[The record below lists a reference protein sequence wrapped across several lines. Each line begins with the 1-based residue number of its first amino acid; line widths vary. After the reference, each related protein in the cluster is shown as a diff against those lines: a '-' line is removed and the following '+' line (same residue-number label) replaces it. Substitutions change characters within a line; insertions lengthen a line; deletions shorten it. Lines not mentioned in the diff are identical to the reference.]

1 MKELVNHFVEQ
12 VNDGVQISDIEGNI
26 CFMNSVA
33 KNRLGIKG
41 DLEGVNV
48 LDFEPIFESEEM
60 WREHLDMLRKKD
72 FLTIRSKNIN
82 LSTEVEIPVEV
93 TVFLR
98 EVEGKE
104 YVFAISRN
112 IEAVLETEDRL
123 DRREKMLKAIAE
135 TSKEISFGMDFYDSI
150 SKSLPIIGEAVSVDR
165 TYLFEFHPGPTNEL
179 LLSQRLEW
187 NSGTSDPQIDNP
199 ELQDLPAE
207 MFQDF
212 LDLLNQ
218 NLPFQAI
225 IKDLPDSS
233 DVKEILA
240 SQGILTVLIMPV
252 FHKGKLWGFI
262 GYDDCSSERIWDD
275 AEISILRT
283 FSGNISLNIERQENL
298 EEIQSFA
305 AFPLQNPAPVIRLNQ
320 TGEILLRNHYSKEV
334 EHSKFKM
341 NGGEWTDFKTFS
353 DKLVQDVTSKINED
367 IYYEIYLENGAYY
380 SIIPKY
386 IEERGY
392 INLYFNNI
400 SVLKQT
406 QDKLETAQQSIDR
419 IVSNMRDVIWS
430 IDMKT
435 LELNFVSPSVY
446 YLFDQS
452 ERELE
457 ASIKDGS
464 FLKFL
469 NPADLNSIKDKLSHC
484 NDIMDEV
491 TIEVN
496 GNKKWINLR
505 IRADKNE
512 KGELE
517 RLDGYIIDITAKHI
531 FEENIKLQERKFR
544 GIIANMNLGLLE
556 VDLEDH
562 IIYVND
568 SFEKISGYSA
578 DELIGKLASDIFL
591 DDSNKPY
598 MQSKGRDRKK
608 GESDSYEIN
617 ITVKSGEERW
627 WLISGAPNYDE
638 NGKLIGSL
646 GIHLDITEQKKT
658 QAKMQ
663 EARQIAEESNAA
675 KELFIA
681 NMSHEIRTPLNAI
694 VGLSQQLKQYQPDPE
709 GKEYTDYIISSSN
722 HLQSLID
729 NILDFSKINAG
740 KFELQET
747 DFDLEKVYHEIKS
760 IMLPLAESKDLELI
774 SSLDNEVFNHVYADR
789 TRIKQ
794 VLINILS
801 NAIKFTDSGH
811 VVFEI
816 KKGYSNGT
824 IQVLSIHIVDTGI
837 GMSQEFLS
845 RIFDKFSQADSSSK
859 RKESGTGLGMAI
871 TSELLRL
878 MNGTIEIESEPGG
891 GTSMRLEIPV
901 VCNFDIASDEKDIMN
916 NKVDFSN
923 KRVLVVEDNQLN
935 MLVTRGF
942 LKKYNIFPVE
952 AKDGFESLQCVQ
964 NEDFDLILMD
974 VQMPKMDG
982 IEATKIM
989 IEEYGIKTPIVAL
1002 SANAFK
1008 SDINRCI
1015 DAGMVDYLTKPF
1027 REDDFVH
1034 KLAKYL
1040 NSSESDSE
1048 EDDTSIDTD
1057 ENLISFTSI
1066 EMLPEN
1072 DRANIIEAFVTESK
1086 STIKQLKESQGKG
1099 DVEKIKFFAHKLKS
1113 NIKLFEIKSLY
1124 TYVMELEKNT
1134 TDLSNNEI
1142 QIRINKIDSV
1152 LNVIYEKVTREIK

>member
-12 VNDGVQISDIEGNI
+12 LNDGVQISDTEGNI

-33 KNRLGIKG
+33 KKRLGIEG
-41 DLEGVNV
+41 ELENINV
-48 LDFEPIFESEEM
+48 LDFEPIFESDEM
-60 WREHLDMLRKKD
+60 WREHLAMLRQND

-82 LSTEVEIPVEV
+82 LSTEVETPIEV

-98 EVEGKE
+98 EIGGKE

-135 TSKEISFGMDFYDSI
+135 TSKELSFGMDFYVSI

-165 TYLFEFHPGPTNEL
+165 TYLFEFHTGAKNEL

-187 NSGTSDPQIDNP
+187 NSGASDPQIDNP
-199 ELQDLPAE
+199 ELQDLPAA

-225 IKDLPDSS
+225 IKNLPDSS
-233 DVKEILA
+233 DLKEILA
-240 SQGILTVLIMPV
+240 SQGILAILIMPV

-262 GYDDCSSERIWDD
+262 GYDDCSSERIWDE

-305 AFPLQNPAPVIRLNQ
+305 AFPLQNPAPVIRLSES
-320 TGEILLRNHYSKEV
+320 GDVLLRNHHSKEV
-334 EHSKFKM
+334 EYSKFKM
-341 NGGEWTDFKTFS
+341 NGGEWMNFEDFS
-353 DKLVQDVTSKINED
+353 DILVRDVTSKLND
-367 IYYEIYLENGAYY
+367 VFYYEIYLENGSHY
-380 SIIPKY
+380 SIIPKH

-392 INLYFNNI
+392 INLYFSNI

-430 IDMKT
+430 IDMRT

-457 ASIKDGS
+457 SSIKDGS
-464 FLKFL
+464 FQKFL
-469 NPADLNSIKDKLSHC
+469 NEEDLKSIKDKLSHC

-491 TIEVN
+491 KIDVN

-505 IRADKNE
+505 IRAEKND

-578 DELIGKLASDIFL
+578 DELIGKLASEIFL
-591 DDSNKPY
+591 DDSNKSE
-598 MQSKGRDRKK
+598 MQSKGSDRKR
-608 GESDSYEIN
+608 GESDSYEIKVN
-617 ITVKSGEERW
+617 TKSGEERW

-663 EARQIAEESNAA
+663 EATQIAEESNAA

-694 VGLSQQLKQYQPDPE
+694 VGLSQQLKRYQQDPE
-709 GKEYTDYIISSSN
+709 GREYTDYIISSSN

-740 KFELQET
+740 KFQLQET
-747 DFDLEKVYHEIKS
+747 YFDLGKVYHEIKS

-816 KKGYSNGT
+816 KKAHSNGT
-824 IQVLSIHIVDTGI
+824 IQVLSIHILDTGI
-837 GMSQEFLS
+837 GMSQDFLS

-878 MNGTIEIESEPGG
+878 MKGTIEIDSEPGR

-916 NKVDFSN
+916 EKVDFSN

-942 LKKYNIFPVE
+942 LKKYNIDPVE

-982 IEATKIM
+982 IEATKVM
-989 IEEYGIKTPIVAL
+989 IEEHGIKTPIVAL

-1040 NSSESDSE
+1040 NGSESNSE
-1048 EDDTSIDTD
+1048 EDNSIDTN

-1072 DRANIIEAFVTESK
+1072 DRANIIEAFISESK
-1086 STIKQLKESQGKG
+1086 STVNQLKDSQEHG
-1099 DVEKIKFFAHKLKS
+1099 DFEKIKFFAHKLKS

-1124 TYVMELEKNT
+1124 VHVKELENHAN
-1134 TDLSNNEI
+1134 DLSNAEIQKRINEI
-1142 QIRINKIDSV
+1142 DAV
-1152 LNVIYEKVTREIK
+1152 LNVIFEKIEKGLK